1 MKLLDYL
8 ILPAAAALVIIG
20 AHVTMTQGIAASY
33 SILMFA
39 VALLFWFMYRKR
51 IRAEREEASNSAES
65 KKRKN
70 RS

>member
-20 AHVTMTQGIAASY
+20 AHLTMTQGIGAAY
-33 SILMFA
+33 PVLMFA

-51 IRAEREEASNSAES
+51 LRAEDVDKPETTNT
-65 KKRKN
+65 KKKKSR
-70 RS
+70 R